1 MTVIIVLK
9 ETRQTKG
16 MSRQELA
23 DRAEISV
30 SYVEKLE
37 QNKPQRVSFD
47 ILDRLCNVL
56 ECGIDGVIKHFPNV

>member
-1 MTVIIVLK
+1 MAVIIVLK
-9 ETRQTKG
+9 ETRQAKG

-56 ECGIDGVIKHFPNV
+56 GCGIDGVIKHFPNV

>member
-1 MTVIIVLK
+1 MAVIIVLK
-9 ETRQTKG
+9 ETRQAKG

-30 SYVEKLE
+30 SFVGKLE
-37 QNKPQRVSFD
+37 QNKPKRGSFD

-56 ECGIDGVIKHFPNV
+56 EWGIDGVIKHFPNV